1 MKVGF
6 IGTGSM
12 GSLLIDAFIQSGA
25 LLPEQIRVSNR
36 SPESRCSWQNV
47 IPV

>member
-6 IGTGSM
+6 IGTAM

-36 SPESRCSWQNV
+36 SPEKPMHWQNV